1 MAGYFA
7 VAYNESMLRKLPLV
21 FSPQPEGGFTVT
33 SPVLPELITEGDT
46 LDEAS
51 AVAAYERHNA
61 HVRATAPPDRLLEW
75 HPGDGWEP
83 ICSALGVDVPGEPF
97 PHVNTTEEFR
107 AMLGLDGGAG

>member
-1 MAGYFA
+1 MAASSSWKGSDYAALGANANSRRPA
-7 VAYNESMLRKLPLV
+7 VVLAAWRPLN
-21 FSPQPEGGFTVT
+21 GGD
-33 SPVLPELITEGDT
+33 I

-51 AVAAYERHNA
+51 AVAAYERHNT

-83 ICSALGVDVPGEPF
+83 ICEALGVDVPDEPF

-107 AMLGLDGGAG
+107 AMLGLEGGAA